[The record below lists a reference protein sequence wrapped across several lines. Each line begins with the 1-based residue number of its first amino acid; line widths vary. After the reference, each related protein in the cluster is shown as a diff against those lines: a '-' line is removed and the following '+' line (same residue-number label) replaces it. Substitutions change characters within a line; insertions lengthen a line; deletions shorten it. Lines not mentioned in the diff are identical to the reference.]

1 MLRPFTCEAP
11 EQAGDSQL
19 CVRSPSPAKLYFK
32 TCITQ
37 DASKRHK
44 IPTPRSIRRL
54 RGEASKRWGSKI
66 TFLKSFWI
74 CVWRACIF
82 LNIARF
88 FASSFAESLV
98 WRLIDWSDCEAACT
112 ASNALFT
119 CPSPLRTD
127 CGASAFYGCRKNG
140 EERKIGRRCSGEE
153 AQEAARLRREGRRY
167 WKLEIDVD

>member
-1 MLRPFTCEAP
+1 MRHLNRREIASFVPEARHLP
-11 EQAGDSQL
+11 NYILKLALHKMQARDTRYQL
-19 CVRSPSPAKLYFK
+19 
-32 TCITQ
+32 Q
-37 DASKRHK
+37 DRYEG
-44 IPTPRSIRRL
+44 RE
-54 RGEASKRWGSKI
+54 GSKRWGSEI

-98 WRLIDWSDCEAACT
+98 WRLIDLSDCEAACT

-127 CGASAFYGCRKNG
+127 CGASAFYGCRTKG
-140 EERKIGRRCSGEE
+140 KERKSERQCSGEE
-153 AQEAARLRREGRRY
+153 EQEAARLRREGRG
-167 WKLEIDVD
+167 